1 MHPLTGDLA
10 AMSDDDLLKK
20 INELYGR
27 LRTSMSLGSNQYA
40 PQLRMILEDYQAEYN
55 RRMAVQAEQFA
66 KNNKKLA
73 DKIDI
78 E

>member
-1 MHPLTGDLA
+1 MHPLTGDLTKI
-10 AMSDDDLLKK
+10 SDDDLLKK
-20 INELYGR
+20 INELYGK
-27 LRTSMSLGSNQYA
+27 LRTSMGLTGSHYA
-40 PQLRMILEDYQAEYN
+40 EQLRMILEDYQAEYN

>member
-1 MHPLTGDLA
+1 MHPLTGELA
-10 AMSDDDLLKK
+10 NLSDEDLLKK

-27 LRTSMSLGSNQYA
+27 LRTSMSLGNNQYG